1 MLFSF
6 YNLPF
11 FIGLIIPPL
20 LLLSLDFYGKLI
32 PSIWLP
38 LVLSLVTTII
48 IFLVVKNTIWKTT
61 NLTLNKFYPFIFNGL
76 FLILFLISTD
86 FYKDYLIKKE
96 AKKYNVNYV
105 YVRSF
110 IGSLSIIGTD
120 FQFYSHAG
128 FQKDEKLYL
137 WSYREK
143 KFYICPE
150 SAKNNVELPSK
161 KLLISQEPR

>member
-6 YNLPF
+6 YNLQF
-11 FIGLIIPPL
+11 FIGLTIPPL
-20 LLLSLDFYGKLI
+20 LLLLPDFYAKYI

-38 LVLSLVTTII
+38 MVLSLAITII
-48 IFLVVKNTIWKTT
+48 IFLVIKNTIFGKT
-61 NLTLNKFYPFIFNGL
+61 NVTLNKFYPFIFNGL

-96 AKKYNVNYV
+96 AKKYNVDYV

-110 IGSLSIIGTD
+110 IGSLGIIGTD
-120 FQFYSHAG
+120 FQFYAHAG
-128 FQKDEKLYL
+128 FQKDGKLYL

-161 KLLISQEPR
+161 KLFISKE